1 MKKSLILGLVFFL
14 AACSS
19 NSNKDGKS
27 ISQLI
32 DLGLRDLKKGDFS
45 DAAASFKKIDSDYPY
60 SSTAIT
66 SSILSAYA
74 WYKNGGEGYSKAVRE
89 LEIFLK
95 YNPSHEYVA
104 YAMYLRGVCLIKQI
118 TKVGRAQENTLKARA
133 AFVDLIQQFPDS
145 KYAKDADRII
155 IKLDTSLAAHEM
167 CVAKFY
173 QFKQKNYMAA
183 AERYMNV
190 VQNYLYTNQAPEALY
205 RVIECY
211 LSVGLNGIAKDV
223 YAELNRLFHDN
234 IWTKKATNKFLGKLK

>member
-1 MKKSLILGLVFFL
+1 MKRSLILGFIFFL
-14 AACSS
+14 TACSS
-19 NSNKDGKS
+19 SSNKEGKS

-32 DLGLRDLKKGDFS
+32 DLGLKDLKKGDFS

-60 SSTAIT
+60 SSTAII

-74 WYKNGGEGYSKAVRE
+74 WYKSGGENYSKAVRE
-89 LEIFLK
+89 LELFLK
-95 YNPSHEYVA
+95 YNPSHEYVP

-118 TKVGRAQENTLKARA
+118 NKVGRTQENTLKARA

-145 KYAKDADRII
+145 KYAKDADKII

-167 CVAKFY
+167 SVAKFY
-173 QFKQKNYMAA
+173 HFKQKNYIAA

-190 VQNYLYTNQAPEALY
+190 VQNYLYTNQAPEAMY

-211 LSVGLNGIAKDV
+211 LSTGINSIAKDV
-223 YAELNRLFHDN
+223 YAELKRLFPNN
-234 IWTKKATNKFLGKLK
+234 IWTKKATSKFLEKLK